1 MKTTIVKELSVQ
13 ETKCAL
19 EYAEREAL
27 KDFGWRKYFS
37 KADAELRA
45 DGLELVI
52 FAHFNRSKES
62 CKGKHPLFD
71 LYAAHWL
78 AANGDRY
85 DKDVIDALVKR
96 YGPIDGDLMIAP
108 HMSYWE

>member
-1 MKTTIVKELSVQ
+1 MKTTIIKELSVQ
-13 ETKCAL
+13 ETNCAL

-37 KADAELRA
+37 NAEPELRA

-52 FAHFNRSKES
+52 FAHFNRSKEN

-78 AANGDRY
+78 VANGDRY
-85 DKDVIDALVKR
+85 DKDVIDILVKR
-96 YGPIDGDLMIAP
+96 YGPIDGDLMIEP